1 MELKRIGNSRV
12 PKRSSAVSG
21 AVAAVAAG
29 EGLLV
34 MAFTLPLSA
43 ACGLG
48 LGLGV
53 RGRGLRLGLGLGGA
67 GAAASTHFLN
77 QACHALPVD
86 EYELSRLQRHGPDA
100 P

>member
-1 MELKRIGNSRV
+1 
-12 PKRSSAVSG
+12 
-21 AVAAVAAG
+21 
-29 EGLLV
+29 

-53 RGRGLRLGLGLGGA
+53 RGRGLRLGLGGGCRRLHA
-67 GAAASTHFLN
+67 LPD